1 MQSEIILNLFS
12 TPTCVALLGYKGHSV
27 RNVYPPPDAQL
38 FGQVHYQLPFS
49 FIDNRLVVLAITSTV
64 CFKVG
69 SPAPPL
75 PNKSV
80 FSFFYVSTGNSA
92 GIEGWEATEWH
103 KFKHNPI
110 YMLILAFIWHLYDFF
125 ERWRLFKRLLEEN
138 TNDIVII
145 KKLKV

>member
-1 MQSEIILNLFS
+1 M
-12 TPTCVALLGYKGHSV
+12 

-49 FIDNRLVVLAITSTV
+49 FMDNRLVELAITSTV

-103 KFKHNPI
+103 KFKHTPV
-110 YMLILAFIWHLYDFF
+110 YMLILEFIWHLYDFF
-125 ERWRLFKRLLEEN
+125 LKDGDFLKGCLKKIQMISLL
-138 TNDIVII
+138 
-145 KKLKV
+145 

>member
-1 MQSEIILNLFS
+1 M
-12 TPTCVALLGYKGHSV
+12 

-49 FIDNRLVVLAITSTV
+49 FIDNRLVELAITSTV

-103 KFKHNPI
+103 KFKRNPV
-110 YMLILAFIWHLYDFF
+110 WHSFGIFMIFFLKDGDF
-125 ERWRLFKRLLEEN
+125 LKGCLKKIQMISLL
-138 TNDIVII
+138 
-145 KKLKV
+145 

>member
-1 MQSEIILNLFS
+1 M
-12 TPTCVALLGYKGHSV
+12 

-49 FIDNRLVVLAITSTV
+49 FIDNRLVELAITSTV

-103 KFKHNPI
+103 KFKRNPV

-125 ERWRLFKRLLEEN
+125 FERWRLSKRLLEKN